1 MQYKQ
6 NSRLDEKRKKAMDL
20 HLNFI
25 VNQTEQYSNWL
36 SEGLTNQS
44 NSGSLN
50 TTPDPSIAGDGNLMP
65 IYGSC
70 GFSVILY
77 NVFIS
82 MVTSQDLS

>member
-1 MQYKQ
+1 MYQVVQYKQ

-50 TTPDPSIAGDGNLMP
+50 TTPDPSIAGDGKLMP
-65 IYGSC
+65 IYGSS

-82 MVTSQDLS
+82 MIT

>member
-36 SEGLTNQS
+36 SEGLAQS
-44 NSGSLN
+44 SKGSSVGSV
-50 TTPDPSIAGDGNLMP
+50 TPDPSVAGDGE
-65 IYGSC
+65 
-70 GFSVILY
+70 
-77 NVFIS
+77 
-82 MVTSQDLS
+82 